1 TCRLGLR
8 YRYSCSRSW
17 RPPPSSSCAMSISA
31 ATRPEMTTATAEIAS
46 SAAGAVRYGSMAR
59 SRKRAL
65 RWSYFFL
72 ILFVI
77 FFLMPP
83 IYMFITS
90 LKTSA
95 EIGAVTN
102 PWWVYHP
109 TLQNYIDLLSQAQF
123 LTFFKNSALVAVIVV
138 AVTMVV
144 SILAAFSLAR
154 MKFWGSGTL
163 ATGVFLTY
171 LIPESL
177 LFIPL
182 FKIFAFIHDLTGIEL
197 INHWW
202 VLIFLYPTLT
212 VPFATWIMI
221 GYFSS
226 IPKELDEA
234 ALIDG
239 AGYLQILTKIFI
251 PVALPGIIAA
261 TIFTFTVSWAN
272 FLYPLAFTT
281 SADQLVLPVGIVT
294 TLIKGDVYNW
304 GQIMTGALLGAA
316 PPLIIYAFL
325 MDYYIAGL
333 T

>member
-1 TCRLGLR
+1 
-8 YRYSCSRSW
+8 
-17 RPPPSSSCAMSISA
+17 
-31 ATRPEMTTATAEIAS
+31 MTTATAQVGATQP
-46 SAAGAVRYGSMAR
+46 GAVNYGSISR
-59 SRKRAL
+59 GRKRTL
-65 RWSYFFL
+65 YWSYFFL

-83 IYMFITS
+83 VYMFITS

-123 LTFFKNSALVAVIVV
+123 LTFFKNSALVAVSVV
-138 AVTMVV
+138 SVTMVV

-154 MKFWGSGTL
+154 MKFWGSGVL

-202 VLIFLYPTLT
+202 VLVFLYPTLT
-212 VPFATWIMI
+212 VPFCTWIMI
-221 GYFSS
+221 GYFAS

-239 AGYLQILTKIFI
+239 AGYLQILTRVFI

-261 TIFTFTVSWAN
+261 TIFCFTVSWAN

-333 T
+333 TAGATKG

>member
-1 TCRLGLR
+1 
-8 YRYSCSRSW
+8 
-17 RPPPSSSCAMSISA
+17 
-31 ATRPEMTTATAEIAS
+31 MTTATAQIGAS
-46 SAAGAVRYGSMAR
+46 ERGAVRYGSISR
-59 SRKRAL
+59 GRKRTL
-65 RWSYFFL
+65 YWSYFFL

-333 T
+333 TAGATKG

>member
-1 TCRLGLR
+1 
-8 YRYSCSRSW
+8 
-17 RPPPSSSCAMSISA
+17 
-31 ATRPEMTTATAEIAS
+31 MTTATAQVGATQP
-46 SAAGAVRYGSMAR
+46 GAVNYGSISR
-59 SRKRAL
+59 GRKRTL
-65 RWSYFFL
+65 YWSYFFL

-83 IYMFITS
+83 VYMFITS

-123 LTFFKNSALVAVIVV
+123 LTFFKNSALVAVSVV
-138 AVTMVV
+138 SVTMVV

-154 MKFWGSGTL
+154 MKFWGSGML

-212 VPFATWIMI
+212 VPFCTWIMI
-221 GYFSS
+221 GYFAS

-239 AGYLQILTKIFI
+239 AGYLQILTRVFI

-261 TIFTFTVSWAN
+261 TIFCFTVSWAN

-333 T
+333 TAGATKG

>member
-1 TCRLGLR
+1 
-8 YRYSCSRSW
+8 
-17 RPPPSSSCAMSISA
+17 
-31 ATRPEMTTATAEIAS
+31 MTTATAQIGAS
-46 SAAGAVRYGSMAR
+46 ERSAVGYGSISR
-59 SRKRAL
+59 GRKRTL
-65 RWSYFFL
+65 YWSYFFL

-138 AVTMVV
+138 VVTMVV

-333 T
+333 TAGATKG

>member
-1 TCRLGLR
+1 
-8 YRYSCSRSW
+8 
-17 RPPPSSSCAMSISA
+17 
-31 ATRPEMTTATAEIAS
+31 MTTATAELGAGRR
-46 SAAGAVRYGSMAR
+46 GAVRYGSISR
-59 SRKRAL
+59 GRKRAL
-65 RWSYFFL
+65 YWSYFFL
-72 ILFVI
+72 VLFVI

-83 IYMFITS
+83 VYMLITS

-109 TLQNYIDLLSQAQF
+109 TLENYVNLLTSAQF
-123 LTFFKNSALVAVIVV
+123 LTFFKNSAVVSVVVV
-138 AVTMVV
+138 AVSMVISV
-144 SILAAFSLAR
+144 LAAFSLAR
-154 MKFWGSGTL
+154 MKFWGSATL

-171 LIPESL
+171 LIPDTL
-177 LFIPL
+177 LFLPL
-182 FKIFAFIHDLTGIEL
+182 FKIFAWIHDKTGIEL

-212 VPFATWIMI
+212 VPFCTWIMI
-221 GYFSS
+221 GYFAS

-239 AGYLQILTKIFI
+239 AGYVQMLTRIFI

-261 TIFTFTVSWAN
+261 TIFAFTVSWAN

-316 PPLIIYAFL
+316 PPLVIYAFL

-333 T
+333 TAGATKG